1 MDNGSNKILRHCCH
15 NCYHFREGLTF
26 FMEEFYECR
35 KKHKPDEAEASFYPT
50 DCEDFAINTDNDN
63 LIFDEEEE
71 ENG

>member
-15 NCYHFREGLTF
+15 NCYYFREGFT
-26 FMEEFYECR
+26 MCYDEFYECR
-35 KKHKPDEAEASFYPT
+35 KKHKPDEAEASLNPNK
-50 DCEDFAINTDNDN
+50 CEDFAINTNNNN